1 MPIFLRDFTNARVD
15 IGRAGNSLTTQELLD
30 FRLAHARAQDAV
42 HSELDVDLI
51 TQQCAGLGK
60 TYAVVRSA
68 CPDRKTYIV
77 RPDLG
82 RKLHTSSLEDVYK
95 ARSVN
100 PWDLAIVLCDG
111 LSAFAVEQWTFL
123 LLQTL
128 LPLCKSVGIT
138 TSPIFVAQN
147 GRVALGD
154 EIGEALE
161 AQMVLVL
168 IGERPGL
175 ASADSL
181 GAYITYAPRV
191 GITDEARNCISNI
204 RTQGLNPELAAHKIF
219 WLLTEALRRKLTG
232 TQLKEE
238 HGGNWIES
246 V

>member
-1 MPIFLRDFTNARVD
+1 MPISLRNFTNARVD
-15 IGRAGNSLTTQELLD
+15 IGRTGNSLTTKELLD

-42 HSELDVDLI
+42 HSVLNVDLI

-60 TYAVVRSA
+60 PYFVIRSA
-68 CPDRKTYIV
+68 CQDRKTYIV

-82 RKLHTSSLEDVYK
+82 RILDATSREDIQL
-95 ARSVN
+95 ARSAE
-100 PWDLAIVLCDG
+100 PLDLAIVLCDG
-111 LSAFAVEQWTFL
+111 LSSFAVEQWSFL

-128 LPLCKSVGIT
+128 LPLCESVGIS
-138 TSPIFVAQN
+138 TSPLLVAQN
-147 GRVALGD
+147 ARVALGD
-154 EIGEALE
+154 EIGESLD
-161 AQMVLVL
+161 AQMVLIL

-181 GAYITYAPRV
+181 GAYLTYAPRV

-204 RTQGLNPELAAHKIF
+204 RSQGLNPELAAHKIF

-238 HGGNWIES
+238 SSGYRL